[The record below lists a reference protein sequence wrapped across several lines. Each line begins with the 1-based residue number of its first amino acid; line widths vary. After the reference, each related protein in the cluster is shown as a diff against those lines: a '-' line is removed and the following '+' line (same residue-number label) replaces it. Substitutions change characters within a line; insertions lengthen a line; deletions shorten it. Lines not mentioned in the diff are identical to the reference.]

1 MDTSTNDLK
10 QEPSTVNI
18 DDDVEMA
25 EVKKEDSEIKPS
37 IETDLANVKIEAE
50 KTEIKSEP
58 NADEPNVTEVKE
70 SITDDKITDDN
81 KDAIVTDIKTE
92 LNPEAVEVKTEGA
105 DVDSTDMEATETSQ
119 SGDTSTG
126 GADESAD
133 LSGAADKSA
142 EEVKDES
149 LNRTMNLDS
158 SDMQQAPVLV
168 PKPKASTFFYH
179 VCSLFCLFSYFFFL
193 RNILKIWWSL
203 VDFY

>member
-25 EVKKEDSEIKPS
+25 EVKKKDSEIKPS

-58 NADEPNVTEVKE
+58 NADENNVTEVKE

-81 KDAIVTDIKTE
+81 KDGIVTHIKTE
-92 LNPEAVEVKTEGA
+92 LNPEDVEVKTESD
-105 DVDSTDMEATETSQ
+105 DVDSTSMEATETSQ

-168 PKPKASTFFYH
+168 PKPKASIFFIM
-179 VCSLFCLFSYFFFL
+179 FASYFDFFH
-193 RNILKIWWSL
+193 IFSS
-203 VDFY
+203 

>member
-50 KTEIKSEP
+50 KTEMKSEP
-58 NADEPNVTEVKE
+58 NAGEPNVTEKE
-70 SITDDKITDDN
+70 SITDDKITDEN
-81 KDAIVTDIKTE
+81 KDGIVTHIKTE
-92 LNPEAVEVKTEGA
+92 LNPEAVEVKTEVA
-105 DVDSTDMEATETSQ
+105 DVDPTDMEVTETSQ

-168 PKPKASTFFYH
+168 PKPKASTFFL
-179 VCSLFCLFSYFFFL
+179 SCLLLILPFFIFFL
-193 RNILKIWWSL
+193 LKKYS
-203 VDFY
+203 